1 MRLRPRV
8 TTQRARQTS
17 GRPVDFAGRH
27 PGHQTQ
33 LEASSPHLC
42 RAGGRPRSGTGKPGQ
57 GEPATDPT
65 ASPSVSRRPPK
76 LCARHRHR
84 PTAGARRFGCGT
96 RERDNRRLTQEH
108 EPRPRSPLPRDFGRT
123 RLLTS
128 GTLRPFRSFDRGSP
142 LPGHKHGWA
151 ARQAHARPP
160 GGPGVPLAG
169 AGPPPGRWPGPSALT
184 ADRARASPAA
194 GRAAE
199 AGAEAE
205 VAGSGTAS
213 PPPLPRSLAAEN
225 ASQRAAPR
233 PPGAAQKFRG
243 RRRAGGRGRRPSR
256 GRGRPAAG
264 PRRRGLTSFWRGSCG

>member
-1 MRLRPRV
+1 MTLLGDIPVTKPNWRLLPRTSAGPAGGPEAGPGSRARESPRPTQRPR
-8 TTQRARQTS
+8 
-17 GRPVDFAGRH
+17 RPCRGAHPNYVLATGTDRRRVPAGSVAA
-27 PGHQTQ
+27 PG
-33 LEASSPHLC
+33 
-42 RAGGRPRSGTGKPGQ
+42 SGT
-57 GEPATDPT
+57 T
-65 ASPSVSRRPPK
+65 AALQALQP
-76 LCARHRHR
+76 
-84 PTAGARRFGCGT
+84 
-96 RERDNRRLTQEH
+96 TQEH

-205 VAGSGTAS
+205 VAGSGTATPT